1 KGSGLGLP
9 QILGVAQQLGGG
21 VLLETEA
28 GKGTTFRICLPLAP
42 DAAVARR
49 ATASEPPLDPAPAP
63 SQLRVLLVDDDEDVR
78 AVTAA
83 MLREDGHEVVEAAN
97 GPAALAILGE
107 SGDGIEAMIVDF
119 AMPGMNGIELARQA
133 RRRIPGLPALL
144 VTGYADSAAL
154 AGSGEAGEVL
164 QKPFRR
170 ADLAAKLALALDRRT

>member
-1 KGSGLGLP
+1 
-9 QILGVAQQLGGG
+9 
-21 VLLETEA
+21 
-28 GKGTTFRICLPLAP
+28 
-42 DAAVARR
+42 
-49 ATASEPPLDPAPAP
+49 
-63 SQLRVLLVDDDEDVR
+63 
-78 AVTAA
+78 
-83 MLREDGHEVVEAAN
+83 VVEAAN

-133 RRRIPGLPALL
+133 RRRIPGLPAVL